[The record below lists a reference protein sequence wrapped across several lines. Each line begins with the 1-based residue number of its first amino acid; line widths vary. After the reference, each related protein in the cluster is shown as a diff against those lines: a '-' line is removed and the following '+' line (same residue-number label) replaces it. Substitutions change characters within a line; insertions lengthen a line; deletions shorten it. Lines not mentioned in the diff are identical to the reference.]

1 MEEVVTLQLEAPL
14 ALVTLNR
21 PKSLNALNSE
31 VYRQL
36 VAILRRVEG
45 MDTIKAVILTGAGDK
60 AFAAGA
66 DIAQMVH
73 EDSMAARRLSG
84 LCHEAAG
91 LLENMRQVTIAAVN
105 GYALGGGCEL
115 TLACDIRI
123 AAEQARFA
131 LPEVTLGIIPGG
143 GGTQRLARLIG
154 AGRAKE
160 MIFTGDQIDAQEAW
174 RIGLVNHVVPKE
186 DLLETCR
193 TLGKKI
199 ASRAS
204 YAVYLAKT
212 AINSSQE
219 IDLKNPKTNRKNA
232 GFTDE
237 EREKFTRLLD
247 AGFIDTWRYFNPDL
261 EGVYSWWSYRFS
273 ARQKNAGW
281 RIDYFC
287 VSDSL
292 KDRLVSAAIHTD
304 VMGSDHCPVE
314 VVIGD

>member
-36 VAILRRVEG
+36 IAILRRVEG
-45 MDTIKAVILTGAGDK
+45 MDDIKAVILTGAGDK

-105 GYALGGGCEL
+105 ALGGGCEL

-219 IDLKNPKTNRKNA
+219 IDLKNGA
-232 GFTDE
+232 Q
-237 EREKFTRLLD
+237 REM
-247 AGFIDTWRYFNPDL
+247 DL
-261 EGVYSWWSYRFS
+261 MGLAFATHDKQEGMEAFL
-273 ARQKNAGW
+273 ARRPPEFQ
-281 RIDYFC
+281 DF
-287 VSDSL
+287 
-292 KDRLVSAAIHTD
+292 
-304 VMGSDHCPVE
+304 
-314 VVIGD
+314 

>member
-36 VAILRRVEG
+36 IAILRRVEG

-91 LLENMRQVTIAAVN
+91 LLEAIAVVERLI
-105 GYALGGGCEL
+105 GDALGGGCEL

-186 DLLETCR
+186 DLLEACR

-219 IDLKNPKTNRKNA
+219 IDLKNGA
-232 GFTDE
+232 Q
-237 EREKFTRLLD
+237 REM
-247 AGFIDTWRYFNPDL
+247 DL
-261 EGVYSWWSYRFS
+261 MGLAFATHDKQEGMEAFL
-273 ARQKNAGW
+273 ARRPPEFQ
-281 RIDYFC
+281 DF
-287 VSDSL
+287 
-292 KDRLVSAAIHTD
+292 
-304 VMGSDHCPVE
+304 
-314 VVIGD
+314 

>member
-115 TLACDIRI
+115 TLA
-123 AAEQARFA
+123 
-131 LPEVTLGIIPGG
+131 LS
-143 GGTQRLARLIG
+143 LIHIS
-154 AGRAKE
+154 E
-160 MIFTGDQIDAQEAW
+160 
-174 RIGLVNHVVPKE
+174 P
-186 DLLETCR
+186 
-193 TLGKKI
+193 
-199 ASRAS
+199 
-204 YAVYLAKT
+204 
-212 AINSSQE
+212 
-219 IDLKNPKTNRKNA
+219 
-232 GFTDE
+232 
-237 EREKFTRLLD
+237 TR
-247 AGFIDTWRYFNPDL
+247 
-261 EGVYSWWSYRFS
+261 
-273 ARQKNAGW
+273 
-281 RIDYFC
+281 
-287 VSDSL
+287 
-292 KDRLVSAAIHTD
+292 H
-304 VMGSDHCPVE
+304 
-314 VVIGD
+314 

>member
-1 MEEVVTLQLEAPL
+1 MEEVVTLSLEAPL
-14 ALVTLNR
+14 AVVTLNR

-36 VAILRRVEG
+36 IAILRRVEA
-45 MDTIKAVILTGAGDK
+45 MDEIRVIILTGAGEK

-123 AAEQARFA
+123 ASDSARFA

-143 GGTQRLARLIG
+143 GGTQRLARIIG
-154 AGRAKE
+154 TGRAKE

-174 RIGLVNHVVPKE
+174 RMGLANHVVPKE
-186 DLLETCR
+186 DLMATCR
-193 TLGKKI
+193 ALENYPGLLKLNVSADDAKRKDDI
-199 ASRAS
+199 RA
-204 YAVYLAKT
+204 
-212 AINSSQE
+212 N
-219 IDLKNPKTNRKNA
+219 
-232 GFTDE
+232 E
-237 EREKFTRLLD
+237 ERKILQEKLTPEEYIRSL
-247 AGFIDTWRYFNPDL
+247 
-261 EGVYSWWSYRFS
+261 GVHLQFSY
-273 ARQKNAGW
+273 
-281 RIDYFC
+281 
-287 VSDSL
+287 
-292 KDRLVSAAIHTD
+292 D
-304 VMGSDHCPVE
+304 VQEQVGRRW
-314 VVIGD
+314 

>member
-36 VAILRRVEG
+36 IAILRRVEG
-45 MDTIKAVILTGAGDK
+45 MDDIKAVILTGAGDK
-60 AFAAGA
+60 AFA
-66 DIAQMVH
+66 
-73 EDSMAARRLSG
+73 MAARRLSG

-186 DLLETCR
+186 DLLEACR

-219 IDLKNPKTNRKNA
+219 IDLKNGA
-232 GFTDE
+232 Q
-237 EREKFTRLLD
+237 REM
-247 AGFIDTWRYFNPDL
+247 DL
-261 EGVYSWWSYRFS
+261 MGLAFATHDKQEGMEAFL
-273 ARQKNAGW
+273 ARRPPEFQ
-281 RIDYFC
+281 DF
-287 VSDSL
+287 
-292 KDRLVSAAIHTD
+292 
-304 VMGSDHCPVE
+304 
-314 VVIGD
+314 

>member
-36 VAILRRVEG
+36 IAILRRVEG

-186 DLLETCR
+186 DLLEACR

-219 IDLKNPKTNRKNA
+219 IDLA
-232 GFTDE
+232 GIDGPE
-237 EREKFTRLLD
+237 ERRPAGDGSDGPGLCHPRQTGGDGSIFGPAPPGISGLLTRGLTKCTIGNPLCRK
-247 AGFIDTWRYFNPDL
+247 GFPVF
-261 EGVYSWWSYRFS
+261 FS
-273 ARQKNAGW
+273 AMA
-281 RIDYFC
+281 
-287 VSDSL
+287 
-292 KDRLVSAAIHTD
+292 
-304 VMGSDHCPVE
+304 
-314 VVIGD
+314 

>member
-36 VAILRRVEG
+36 IAILRRVEG

-219 IDLKNPKTNRKNA
+219 IDLKNGAQREMDLMGLALDTHDKQEGMEACLA
-232 GFTDE
+232 GRPPEFQD
-237 EREKFTRLLD
+237 F
-247 AGFIDTWRYFNPDL
+247 
-261 EGVYSWWSYRFS
+261 
-273 ARQKNAGW
+273 
-281 RIDYFC
+281 
-287 VSDSL
+287 
-292 KDRLVSAAIHTD
+292 
-304 VMGSDHCPVE
+304 
-314 VVIGD
+314 

>member
-36 VAILRRVEG
+36 IAILRRVEG

-186 DLLETCR
+186 DLLEACR
-193 TLGKKI
+193 TLGKNRLPGQLCGLSGQNGHQFQPGDRPEVRRPAGDGSDGPGLCHPRQTGGDGSIFGPAPPGISGLLTRGLTKCTI
-199 ASRAS
+199 G
-204 YAVYLAKT
+204 
-212 AINSSQE
+212 
-219 IDLKNPKTNRKNA
+219 NPLCRK
-232 GFTDE
+232 GFPV
-237 EREKFTRLLD
+237 F
-247 AGFIDTWRYFNPDL
+247 
-261 EGVYSWWSYRFS
+261 FS
-273 ARQKNAGW
+273 AMA
-281 RIDYFC
+281 
-287 VSDSL
+287 
-292 KDRLVSAAIHTD
+292 
-304 VMGSDHCPVE
+304 
-314 VVIGD
+314 

>member
-36 VAILRRVEG
+36 IAILRRVEG
-45 MDTIKAVILTGAGDK
+45 MDDIKAVILTGAGDK

-123 AAEQARFA
+123 AAEQAR
-131 LPEVTLGIIPGG
+131 
-143 GGTQRLARLIG
+143 LIG

-219 IDLKNPKTNRKNA
+219 IDLKNGA
-232 GFTDE
+232 Q
-237 EREKFTRLLD
+237 REM
-247 AGFIDTWRYFNPDL
+247 DL
-261 EGVYSWWSYRFS
+261 MGLAFATHDKQEGMEAFL
-273 ARQKNAGW
+273 ARRPPEFQ
-281 RIDYFC
+281 DF
-287 VSDSL
+287 
-292 KDRLVSAAIHTD
+292 
-304 VMGSDHCPVE
+304 
-314 VVIGD
+314 

>member
-174 RIGLVNHVVPKE
+174 RIGLVHHVVPKE

-219 IDLKNPKTNRKNA
+219 IDLKNGA
-232 GFTDE
+232 Q
-237 EREKFTRLLD
+237 REM
-247 AGFIDTWRYFNPDL
+247 DL
-261 EGVYSWWSYRFS
+261 MGLAFATHDKQEGMEAFL
-273 ARQKNAGW
+273 ARRPPEFQ
-281 RIDYFC
+281 DF
-287 VSDSL
+287 
-292 KDRLVSAAIHTD
+292 
-304 VMGSDHCPVE
+304 
-314 VVIGD
+314 

>member
-36 VAILRRVEG
+36 IAILRRVEG
-45 MDTIKAVILTGAGDK
+45 MDDIKAVILTGAGDK

-160 MIFTGDQIDAQEAW
+160 MIFTGDQIDAQEAPL
-174 RIGLVNHVVPKE
+174 RCCPGRALEAGRRRELRDDRSLIHEKVFDCDLALHGPDGDHGAGGLCSRHRRQQLYHVHGSHPGAEGDPGPGPSDGGIAAPK
-186 DLLETCR
+186 
-193 TLGKKI
+193 
-199 ASRAS
+199 
-204 YAVYLAKT
+204 
-212 AINSSQE
+212 
-219 IDLKNPKTNRKNA
+219 
-232 GFTDE
+232 
-237 EREKFTRLLD
+237 
-247 AGFIDTWRYFNPDL
+247 
-261 EGVYSWWSYRFS
+261 GVR
-273 ARQKNAGW
+273 
-281 RIDYFC
+281 
-287 VSDSL
+287 
-292 KDRLVSAAIHTD
+292 
-304 VMGSDHCPVE
+304 
-314 VVIGD
+314 

>member
-36 VAILRRVEG
+36 IAILRRVEG
-45 MDTIKAVILTGAGDK
+45 MDDIKAVILTGAGDK

-174 RIGLVNHVVPKE
+174 R
-186 DLLETCR
+186 

-219 IDLKNPKTNRKNA
+219 IDLKNGA
-232 GFTDE
+232 Q
-237 EREKFTRLLD
+237 REM
-247 AGFIDTWRYFNPDL
+247 DL
-261 EGVYSWWSYRFS
+261 MGLAFATHDKQEGMEAFL
-273 ARQKNAGW
+273 ARRPPEFQ
-281 RIDYFC
+281 DF
-287 VSDSL
+287 
-292 KDRLVSAAIHTD
+292 
-304 VMGSDHCPVE
+304 
-314 VVIGD
+314 

>member
-36 VAILRRVEG
+36 IAILRRVEG
-45 MDTIKAVILTGAGDK
+45 MDDIKAVILTGAGDK
-60 AFAAGA
+60 AFAAVA

-219 IDLKNPKTNRKNA
+219 IDLKNGA
-232 GFTDE
+232 Q
-237 EREKFTRLLD
+237 REM
-247 AGFIDTWRYFNPDL
+247 DL
-261 EGVYSWWSYRFS
+261 MGLAFATHDKQEWMEAFL
-273 ARQKNAGW
+273 AR
-281 RIDYFC
+281 
-287 VSDSL
+287 
-292 KDRLVSAAIHTD
+292 
-304 VMGSDHCPVE
+304 CPPE
-314 VVIGD
+314 FQDF

>member
-36 VAILRRVEG
+36 IAILRRVEG

-154 AGRAKE
+154 SSPGTRSMPRRPGGSAWSTTWCPRRTCWRPAGPWARRSPPGPA
-160 MIFTGDQIDAQEAW
+160 MRSIW
-174 RIGLVNHVVPKE
+174 PK
-186 DLLETCR
+186 R
-193 TLGKKI
+193 PSI
-199 ASRAS
+199 
-204 YAVYLAKT
+204 
-212 AINSSQE
+212 
-219 IDLKNPKTNRKNA
+219 P
-232 GFTDE
+232 
-237 EREKFTRLLD
+237 
-247 AGFIDTWRYFNPDL
+247 
-261 EGVYSWWSYRFS
+261 
-273 ARQKNAGW
+273 AR
-281 RIDYFC
+281 R
-287 VSDSL
+287 S
-292 KDRLVSAAIHTD
+292 T
-304 VMGSDHCPVE
+304 
-314 VVIGD
+314 

>member
-1 MEEVVTLQLEAPL
+1 MEEIVTLQLEAPL

-36 VAILRRVEG
+36 IAILRQVEG
-45 MDTIKAVILTGAGDK
+45 MDAIKAVILTGAGDK

-186 DLLETCR
+186 DLLEACR

-219 IDLKNPKTNRKNA
+219 IDLKNGA
-232 GFTDE
+232 Q
-237 EREKFTRLLD
+237 REMDLMGLAFATHDKQEGMEAFWPGAPRNFRT
-247 AGFIDTWRYFNPDL
+247 FNPGPDKVHNREPLVPQGVPRFFLSNGL
-261 EGVYSWWSYRFS
+261 ENG
-273 ARQKNAGW
+273 AK
-281 RIDYFC
+281 FC
-287 VSDSL
+287 E
-292 KDRLVSAAIHTD
+292 R
-304 VMGSDHCPVE
+304 
-314 VVIGD
+314 

>member
-36 VAILRRVEG
+36 IAILRRVEG

-219 IDLKNPKTNRKNA
+219 IDLKNGA
-232 GFTDE
+232 Q
-237 EREKFTRLLD
+237 REM
-247 AGFIDTWRYFNPDL
+247 DL
-261 EGVYSWWSYRFS
+261 MGLAFATHDKQEGMEAVL
-273 ARQKNAGW
+273 ARRPPEFQ
-281 RIDYFC
+281 DF
-287 VSDSL
+287 
-292 KDRLVSAAIHTD
+292 
-304 VMGSDHCPVE
+304 
-314 VVIGD
+314 

>member
-36 VAILRRVEG
+36 IAILRRVEG
-45 MDTIKAVILTGAGDK
+45 MDAIKAVILTGAGDK

-154 AGRAKE
+154 AR
-160 MIFTGDQIDAQEAW
+160 
-174 RIGLVNHVVPKE
+174 R
-186 DLLETCR
+186 
-193 TLGKKI
+193 
-199 ASRAS
+199 
-204 YAVYLAKT
+204 
-212 AINSSQE
+212 
-219 IDLKNPKTNRKNA
+219 
-232 GFTDE
+232 
-237 EREKFTRLLD
+237 
-247 AGFIDTWRYFNPDL
+247 
-261 EGVYSWWSYRFS
+261 
-273 ARQKNAGW
+273 
-281 RIDYFC
+281 
-287 VSDSL
+287 
-292 KDRLVSAAIHTD
+292 
-304 VMGSDHCPVE
+304 
-314 VVIGD
+314 